1 MTSHAVAQCLLG
13 TPTRPLH
20 SRVSSCSRLRRTQ
33 RQLRRA
39 PARVSSSPRAEGGG
53 FGAGVATRDSAAS
66 NPLDAH
72 VPIDRFYDGLRQLH
86 ASPDIYLVD
95 DFLTGKG
102 AGAEQSLR
110 K

>member
-1 MTSHAVAQCLLG
+1 M
-13 TPTRPLH
+13 
-20 SRVSSCSRLRRTQ
+20 
-33 RQLRRA
+33 
-39 PARVSSSPRAEGGG
+39 
-53 FGAGVATRDSAAS
+53 ATRDSAAS

-86 ASPDIYLVD
+86 TSPDIYLVD